1 MEDLPDFER
10 GQIAGAHLAGASV
23 TKPATLLRVLGVAV
37 SMGIS
42 KNMNVH
48 VEQVSG
54 STLRCLVLFFWYCF
68 VPTGVTCKEGT
79 G

>member
-1 MEDLPDFER
+1 
-10 GQIAGAHLAGASV
+10 
-23 TKPATLLRVLGVAV
+23 
-37 SMGIS
+37 MGIS

-68 VPTGVTCKEGT
+68 VPTGVTCKERAVVYWEPRRRAVEMQT
-79 G
+79 GVYGQ